1 MGRGKGLKEDR
12 AQRHSN
18 KDTRLARG
26 VTLGLRAVV
35 AVGSP
40 LISILRG
47 TYFGKRTMRTVPASD
62 I

>member
-1 MGRGKGLKEDR
+1 MEDR
-12 AQRHSN
+12 AWRHCN
-18 KDTRLARG
+18 KDTRLAG
-26 VTLGLRAVV
+26 GLTLGLRAVV

-47 TYFGKRTMRTVPASD
+47 KYFGKRTVRTIPAWD

>member
-1 MGRGKGLKEDR
+1 MKEDR

-18 KDTRLARG
+18 KDTGLATG
-26 VTLGLRAVV
+26 FTLGLRAVV

-47 TYFGKRTMRTVPASD
+47 TYFGKRTMRTIPAGD